1 MAQGLTIE
9 KNSYAESC
17 YPVPYGSSFVRYLC
31 SCGLT
36 KPLQRIYFCRHCFK
50 IRCRDC
56 ASHEV
61 DSQYCHY
68 CLEYIPTVDAKLKK
82 NKCSNCFFCPSCQQ
96 TLNTRANMIMIP
108 SDKDPG
114 QLIAKKYF
122 FLVCFSCK
130 WSSKDVNIPDQ
141 LTATGGWKERENPNA
156 ARIDE
161 LIAHFKVVA
170 HQDRLEREKR
180 TKKLTQ
186 KPIVA
191 SNAIHLLDKYG
202 ISAQLSPKV
211 TEALR
216 AKTHPIPLSSSSCD
230 LTKSMIAKSSNIV
243 SAVATSQI
251 EPLDQAYYTNPV
263 DLNSVTSIEQRLHQ
277 VEHQPEKSSDFSLVS
292 QTLSVKRSLRC
303 RECERNLSKP
313 EFNPSSIKFKIL
325 LAAYLH
331 VPEMKIKSDLKKI
344 KLQPQEEFSIELTVS
359 NPSPFKVN
367 LSIEPM
373 SASGAT
379 IRSIDV
385 PIAAKLLP
393 KEDMDLEMDLS
404 SSAGDNVEPHSPNIT
419 FIKGNKMGF
428 RISVTPDTATM
439 NEGKATPIVL
449 QLKLKH
455 EFVNNTYLHKAG
467 SDKRETQ
474 LETKQ
479 IDTIVHVELPLS
491 IACNV
496 LSVK

>member
-1 MAQGLTIE
+1 
-9 KNSYAESC
+9 
-17 YPVPYGSSFVRYLC
+17 
-31 SCGLT
+31 
-36 KPLQRIYFCRHCFK
+36 
-50 IRCRDC
+50 
-56 ASHEV
+56 
-61 DSQYCHY
+61 
-68 CLEYIPTVDAKLKK
+68 
-82 NKCSNCFFCPSCQQ
+82 
-96 TLNTRANMIMIP
+96 MIMVP

-114 QLIAKKYF
+114 QLVAKKYF
-122 FLVCFSCK
+122 FLICFSCK

-141 LTATGGWKERENPNA
+141 LSATGGWEERKNPHA

-180 TKKLTQ
+180 SKKIAQ

-216 AKTHPIPLSSSSCD
+216 AKNHPIPLSSSSCD
-230 LTKSMIAKSSNIV
+230 LTKSMIAKSSNID
-243 SAVATSQI
+243 SAVATSQL
-251 EPLDQAYYTNPV
+251 EPLDPDYYSKPV
-263 DLNSVTSIEQRLHQ
+263 DLNSVTSIDQRLHQ
-277 VEHQPEKSSDFSLVS
+277 VEHQPEKTSDFSLVS

-331 VPEMKIKSDLKKI
+331 VPEIKIKTDLKKI
-344 KLQPQEEFSIELTVS
+344 KLQPQTESSIELTVS

-373 SASGAT
+373 SATGAT
-379 IRSIDV
+379 IRAIDL

-404 SSAGDNVEPHSPNIT
+404 SAAGEQVEHQSPDIT

-428 RISVTPDTATM
+428 KISFTPNGVTD
-439 NEGKATPIVL
+439 EQGESKPIVI

-455 EFVNNTYLHKAG
+455 EFVNTYIHKLG

-474 LETKQ
+474 IEN
-479 IDTIVHVELPLS
+479 IDTVVFVELPS
-491 IACNV
+491 CNFC
-496 LSVK
+496 SVK